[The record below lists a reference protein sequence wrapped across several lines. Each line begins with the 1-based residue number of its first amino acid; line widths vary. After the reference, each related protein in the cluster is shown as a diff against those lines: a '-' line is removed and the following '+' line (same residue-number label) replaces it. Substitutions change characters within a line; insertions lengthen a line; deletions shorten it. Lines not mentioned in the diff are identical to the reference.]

1 MTSRSSIVLTA
12 AMVTALSMADVG
24 FSADRTASRLLREG
38 TVLAGVDGKVV
49 ATDANDVWLFELAAD
64 VNNVSGRIS
73 AGTRFTLLPSTV
85 LEDLIA
91 DANDRQAPRYR
102 LSATVT
108 RYEGRNFLFPTY
120 FLPLSKLKDAER
132 AARDPNAPGRLD
144 VRPDLTIPPEVLEKL
159 QSQPGRARRDE
170 QRGTPSLRKLFGRIL
185 LDRVGR
191 VVVPGDDRASSG
203 QRAVFVP
210 YALGWNLAET
220 HYELL
225 PCTTLESVLKRQAAA
240 PEPIRFQVAGMVT
253 QFQGKEYLLLQRA
266 IRAYSYGNFAP

>member
-12 AMVTALSMADVG
+12 AMVTALSIADVG
-24 FSADRTASRLLREG
+24 FSADRTAPRLLREG
-38 TVLAGVDGKVV
+38 TVLAGVDGEVV
-49 ATDANDVWLFELAAD
+49 TTDANDVRLFELAAD
-64 VNNVSGRIS
+64 VNNVSGRIP

-132 AARDPNAPGRLD
+132 AARDPNAGGRLD

-159 QSQPGRARRDE
+159 QSQPGRTRRDE
-170 QRGTPSLRKLFGRIL
+170 QRGTSSRRKLFGRIL

-191 VVVPGDDRASSG
+191 VVAPARPGQA
-203 QRAVFVP
+203 AVFVP

-225 PCTTLESVLKRQAAA
+225 PCTTLENVLERQAAA

-266 IRAYSYGNFAP
+266 IRAYSYGNLAP